1 MTFID
6 RLLARLATSPPLFLQ
21 HWGYPFLFGLV
32 FLEGI
37 PFLGLV
43 IPGHTATILAGFLAK
58 LGVLDLWAV
67 LLFVFLGMLLGD
79 IVAYELGRRW
89 GHAFIVR
96 YGTRFHFREKEYR
109 RVRSLLRNHPGKT
122 IIIGKFQMLTR
133 LFGPFVAGATEVNRG
148 LFNLLNTIAAL
159 LWTICFVLIGYLFGQ
174 GFQAAERVIGTFAL
188 LALIFLLLLAG
199 GYRRVERF
207 VQRHQH
213 MILHHP
219 VSTLAAAGASLFAFA
234 AIMDN
239 LSDQGFLLRLDLAVH
254 AAVPALRTWL
264 LTALSLVINVLFDW
278 VALTAIAIFVF
289 ALLLWMRRR
298 RSAAIFATSMLLS
311 FAVEEGLKALLFRYR
326 PAGAMIVEASG
337 SFPSGHATMA
347 AVFCLFLIWEFRGDF
362 TRVASR
368 WLFLASMT
376 LLPIVVGLSRV
387 YLGIHWLSD
396 VLAGWALGIFMLA
409 AVLLGFHVFRK

>member
-188 LALIFLLLLAG
+188 LALIFLLLLALPPYPLSCLSFFFLSLTSSAMCQAMASPSRSG
-199 GYRRVERF
+199 SGARK
-207 VQRHQH
+207 
-213 MILHHP
+213 ICCA
-219 VSTLAAAGASLFAFA
+219 LAAAF
-234 AIMDN
+234 
-239 LSDQGFLLRLDLAVH
+239 LSSATTFFLL
-254 AAVPALRTWL
+254 
-264 LTALSLVINVLFDW
+264 
-278 VALTAIAIFVF
+278 
-289 ALLLWMRRR
+289 
-298 RSAAIFATSMLLS
+298 
-311 FAVEEGLKALLFRYR
+311 
-326 PAGAMIVEASG
+326 
-337 SFPSGHATMA
+337 
-347 AVFCLFLIWEFRGDF
+347 
-362 TRVASR
+362 
-368 WLFLASMT
+368 SMT
-376 LLPIVVGLSRV
+376 R
-387 YLGIHWLSD
+387 
-396 VLAGWALGIFMLA
+396 
-409 AVLLGFHVFRK
+409 